1 MKSIL
6 ITVALLVAM
15 VAGIRS
21 EYFLLR
27 YTIFAER
34 VIENHESYDEEDW
47 KQTIEK
53 YGKYREEYQEVA
65 ADMSEEDRDKVDSL
79 NYKLNALITRNKTKK
94 VTDAVGSAVN
104 EAVGTVKELL
114 K

>member
-1 MKSIL
+1 M
-6 ITVALLVAM
+6 AAM
-15 VAGIRS
+15 AGIRS

-27 YTIFAER
+27 YKIFAER

-47 KQTIEK
+47 KKTKSK
-53 YGKYREEYQEVA
+53 YKEYREEYAEVS
-65 ADMSEEDRDKVDSL
+65 ADMSEEDRNQVDSL
-79 NYKLNALITRNKTKK
+79 NYKLNALIIRNTTKK

-104 EAVGTVKELL
+104 EAVGTVKELF